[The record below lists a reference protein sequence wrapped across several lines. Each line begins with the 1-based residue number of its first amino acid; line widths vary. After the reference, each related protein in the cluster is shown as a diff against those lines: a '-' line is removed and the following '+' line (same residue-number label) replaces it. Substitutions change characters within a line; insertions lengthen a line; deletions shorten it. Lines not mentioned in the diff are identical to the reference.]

1 MAPETDLP
9 PSQNGAEDC
18 AEPRRL
24 GGILRRAA
32 EGALGR
38 IHDATEDAAVLTG
51 LNTRQIFKTRLKIL
65 KNVSDAAFAGIRHR
79 ALQEAAE

>member
-1 MAPETDLP
+1 
-9 PSQNGAEDC
+9 
-18 AEPRRL
+18 
-24 GGILRRAA
+24 
-32 EGALGR
+32 
-38 IHDATEDAAVLTG
+38 